1 MSPTHQFPFNDGASH
16 VERAHPHIVQRL
28 RFLWGYPEGGRY
40 LAQLII
46 DGRGGRRGFSKQVMS
61 ELLTLA
67 NMAANPPRAEG
78 RAAPFQPLIRRGEHH
93 HGGFPRHWGEP
104 SLQPISY
111 QPR

>member
-1 MSPTHQFPFNDGASH
+1 MNQGQEFPYSSGTSF
-16 VERAHPHIVQRL
+16 VERAHPHIVERL

-46 DGRGGRRGFSKQVMS
+46 DARGGRRGFAKEVMS

-67 NMAANPPRAEG
+67 IIAANPPQSDG
-78 RAAPFQPLIRRGEHH
+78 RAAPFQAVLRRAQHANSALLRSRGEA
-93 HGGFPRHWGEP
+93 

-111 QPR
+111 QRH

>member
-1 MSPTHQFPFNDGASH
+1 MSQLQEFPFNGGISH
-16 VERAHPHIVQRL
+16 VEQAHPHIVERL

-46 DGRGGRRGFSKQVMS
+46 DARGGRRGFSHEVMS

-67 NMAANPPRAEG
+67 NMMANPEQPSG
-78 RAAPFQPLIRRGEHH
+78 RAAPFQVLVRRAQHANAALL
-93 HGGFPRHWGEP
+93 RHWGEP

-111 QPR
+111 QSH